1 MESGL
6 ELGLAGGVGDAGEVG
21 EVGAGVGLRPGSRA
35 DFDRLY
41 LACHPRLVRTLTGIL
56 GDVSAAE
63 DCTQDAF
70 VRAWKAWPRW
80 RPQAPA
86 EAWLYR
92 IALNVAF
99 SHRRRQKLGYLVD
112 RVLSRSAP
120 DLDPG
125 LIVRPD
131 IAEALKRLPARE
143 AAAVMLRHYHGYS
156 RKEVAE
162 MLGLTERA
170 VSMRLSR
177 ARAILLQELGEEANH
192 EPRLHPRDA
201 SAVCEKDSCLDRTLG

>member
-1 MESGL
+1 MESGMQ
-6 ELGLAGGVGDAGEVG
+6 LGLAAEVASVAELGGVGA
-21 EVGAGVGLRPGSRA
+21 GLRPGSRA

-41 LACHPRLVRTLTGIL
+41 LACHPRLVRTLTGVL

-99 SHRRRQKLGYLVD
+99 SHRRRQKLGHLVD
-112 RVLSRSAP
+112 RVLSRSTSE
-120 DLDPG
+120 LDPG
-125 LIVRPD
+125 MVVRPD
-131 IAEALKRLPARE
+131 IAEALKKLPARE

-162 MLGLTERA
+162 MLGLSERA
-170 VSMRLSR
+170 VSLRLAR
-177 ARAILLQELGEEANH
+177 ARAILLEELGEDLQH
-192 EPRLHPRDA
+192 VTRRHPEGPPAVSEQDRRMD
-201 SAVCEKDSCLDRTLG
+201 SALG

>member
-1 MESGL
+1 MESGV
-6 ELGLAGGVGDAGEVG
+6 ELGLAGEVAELGGVRA
-21 EVGAGVGLRPGSRA
+21 GLRPGSRA

-41 LACHPRLVRTLTGIL
+41 LACHPRLVRTLTGVL

-80 RPQAPA
+80 RPEAPA

-99 SHRRRQKLGYLVD
+99 SHRRRQKLGQLVD
-112 RVLSRSAP
+112 RVLSRSTP
-120 DLDPG
+120 ELDPG
-125 LIVRPD
+125 MVVRPD
-131 IAEALKRLPARE
+131 IAEALKKLPARE

-170 VSMRLSR
+170 VSLRLNR
-177 ARAILLQELGEEANH
+177 ARSILLQELGEELQQVT
-192 EPRLHPRDA
+192 RLHPQDPP
-201 SAVCEKDSCLDRTLG
+201 AVSEPDRCMDRVLG